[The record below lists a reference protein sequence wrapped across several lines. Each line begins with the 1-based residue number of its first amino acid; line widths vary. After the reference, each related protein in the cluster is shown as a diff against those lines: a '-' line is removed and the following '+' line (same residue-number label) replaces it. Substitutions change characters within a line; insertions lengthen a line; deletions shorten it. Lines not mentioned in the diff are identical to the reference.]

1 MPGQRVATTTNREI
15 RDADATETAMES
27 AKPSAASRPKFARL
41 SRDPQR
47 AIKQMAARIKFLIEF
62 FSEDGESMRMQ
73 EIKRGLHAYRY
84 LEFDDAMKFLEK
96 RRQLV
101 IRRARGSVFRVI
113 LRRDHRTRLPDPFV
127 FHRKKRSKRNRP
139 PTEWFLE
146 RRHLMD
152 SGQHSGFAE
161 REPWHE
167 SAFWYEKEQEEMN
180 QDQSA
185 ESN

>member
-1 MPGQRVATTTNREI
+1 VV
-15 RDADATETAMES
+15 
-27 AKPSAASRPKFARL
+27 RL
-41 SRDPQR
+41 VQPQGR
-47 AIKQMAARIKFLIEF
+47 
-62 FSEDGESMRMQ
+62 
-73 EIKRGLHAYRY
+73 
-84 LEFDDAMKFLEK
+84 
-96 RRQLV
+96 
-101 IRRARGSVFRVI
+101 VFRVI
-113 LRRDHRTRLPDPFV
+113 LRRNRRTRLPDPFV
-127 FHRKKRSKRNRP
+127 FHRKKRSKRKRP

-152 SGQHSGFAE
+152 AGQHSGFAK